1 MGDISRRKFLK
12 GTGKTILTAGALSS
26 GVLTTS
32 STPTPVKTATTATTT
47 WKNLN
52 VLSPKAKAYR
62 SYLRGLKH
70 WTSAAAMPKKYKEGI
85 RLWQSGTKNIV
96 GSKLRSSGKLG
107 SFISKQRVG
116 AGIKATTG
124 ISLARQ
130 SFIHSITSSKQGF
143 PIAQSTAPGRIIARS
158 LDPPTG
164 PYVKNMDARQ
174 RQLRA
179 TGSMRAHEKG
189 HSGQL
194 KNRIAKN
201 LHTGA
206 RKELAKELRVFRKAN
221 PDRMHKKVSAR
232 IHKEN
237 VNKILKKQERTVR
250 QEKAAGKLGTKLKNL
265 ISNLRSKPRAYK

>member
-1 MGDISRRKFLK
+1 MSDISRRKFLK
-12 GTGKTILTAGALSS
+12 GAGKTILTGAVVGTVGVS
-26 GVLTTS
+26 GGTT
-32 STPTPVKTATTATTT
+32 TPIKTVAPTTT

-70 WTSAAAMPKKYKEGI
+70 WTSMAAMPKKYKEGI

-206 RKELAKELRVFRKAN
+206 RKELARELRVFRKAN

-237 VNKILKKQERTVR
+237 VKAKSKSGSMMGGGKFIEGQETPRNPTGMSLITRRSILM
-250 QEKAAGKLGTKLKNL
+250 
-265 ISNLRSKPRAYK
+265 